1 MSLEQSISPLGLKLI
16 KAFEGY
22 RETATTLVTGQRVI
36 GYGHPLGDEERHDAV
51 SRDAALTLLRADIA
65 PVEAMV
71 RETVF
76 TPLSQGQ
83 FDALCS
89 LVFNI
94 GPVNFM
100 TSNIRHALNNGRLLD
115 AASAFDEWRKAEIDG
130 KTYVVDALV
139 RRRTAEKALF
149 LRPDKTPARAPNAS
163 MDVQSDDSYTRIS
176 DDEAYAPD
184 AGIINPGQHK
194 RREEDH
200 GGVLTLTER
209 AQTAGEQKSIYDP
222 INYADEEHMD
232 AAISEGHLEI
242 PRYSDSDAE
251 NQSPIALAA
260 AEVSERLDALIDTAR
275 MESEDKVPAQK
286 VKSAETLPV
295 AANSNEGKS
304 RRPEQYDP
312 DSSEKFKPANTSIK
326 KPANETG
333 EGVYGIFMFLGGCL
347 IALGLSLYYFAQNRL
362 GAWAEF
368 VTPWAVIIGGLLLLG
383 GLYYGLR
390 GGIRRRNS

>member
-1 MSLEQSISPLGLKLI
+1 MSLDQSISALGLKLI

-22 RETATTLVTGQRVI
+22 RETAATLVTGQRVI
-36 GYGHPLGDEERHDAV
+36 GYGHPLRDDEQHDPV
-51 SRDAALTLLRADIA
+51 NRDAALTLLRADLA

-94 GPVNFM
+94 GPVSFM

-149 LRPDKTPARAPNAS
+149 LRPDKTPVRAPNAS
-163 MDVQSDDSYTRIS
+163 MDVQSDNSYTRIS

-184 AGIINPGQHK
+184 AGIINPGNHN
-194 RREEDH
+194 RRQEDR
-200 GGVLTLTER
+200 GDVLTLTER
-209 AQTAGEQKSIYDP
+209 AQTAGEQKSVYDP
-222 INYADEEHMD
+222 INYADEEHID
-232 AAISEGHLEI
+232 AAIAEGHLEI
-242 PRYSDSDAE
+242 PRYSEPEAE
-251 NQSPIALAA
+251 TQSPIALAA

-275 MESEDKVPAQK
+275 MESEDKPAAQK
-286 VKSAETLPV
+286 DKSPDTLPV

-312 DSSEKFKPANTSIK
+312 DSSEKFKQANTSIK

-362 GAWAEF
+362 GPWAEF
-368 VTPWAVIIGGLLLLG
+368 ITPWAVIIGGLLLVG